1 MATRVVLEPAK
12 LQTAIRQVEARVG
25 EHFPGSGLA
34 GLAESLAAIA
44 DDALA
49 RSARIRAADWKLRL
63 VSFVLLGSMALLLAL
78 AIQHARPPP
87 EQIEAFQLA
96 QGVDALL
103 SALVLCGAA
112 AAFVITLE
120 VRAKRKKALEALH
133 ELRVLAHVIDL
144 HQLSKDPERIYG
156 SDGAAAPD
164 PGAAALL
171 SRYLNDCSDLL
182 ALIGKVA
189 AFYVQG
195 FLDGVVLTTVNE
207 IEELTNGLSRKIWQK
222 LTLLDQMTGSR
233 RA

>member
-12 LQTAIRQVEARVG
+12 LQTAIRQVEARIG
-25 EHFPGSGLA
+25 ARFPGSGLA
-34 GLAESLAAIA
+34 GLAASLAAIA

-63 VSFVLLGSMALLLAL
+63 VSFVLLGTMALLLAL

-96 QGVDALL
+96 QGIDALL

-112 AAFVITLE
+112 AAFVVTLE

-144 HQLSKDPERIYG
+144 HQIAKDPERSYG

-164 PGAAALL
+164 LDAAAQL
-171 SRYLNDCSDLL
+171 SRYLNECSDLL

-195 FLDGVVLTTVNE
+195 FQDGVVLAAVND
-207 IEELTNGLSRKIWQK
+207 IEELTNGLARKIWQK
-222 LTLLDQMTGSR
+222 LTLLDQMVGPSR
-233 RA
+233 A

>member
-1 MATRVVLEPAK
+1 MATCVVLEPAK
-12 LQTAIRQVEARVG
+12 LQAAIRQVEARIG
-25 EHFPGSGLA
+25 TRFPGSGLA
-34 GLAESLAAIA
+34 GLAASLAAIA
-44 DDALA
+44 ADALA

-63 VSFVLLGSMALLLAL
+63 VSFVLLGSIALLLAF
-78 AIQHARPPP
+78 AILHARPPP
-87 EQIEAFQLA
+87 AQIEAFQLA
-96 QGVDALL
+96 QGIDALL

-112 AAFVITLE
+112 AAFVVTLE

-144 HQLSKDPERIYG
+144 HQLGKDPERQLT
-156 SDGAAAPD
+156 SEAAAAPD
-164 PGAAALL
+164 AGSAAQL
-171 SRYLNDCSDLL
+171 SRYLNECSDLL

-195 FLDGVVLTTVNE
+195 FHDGVVLTTVNE

-222 LTLLDQMTGSR
+222 LTLLDQMAGPR

>member
-12 LQTAIRQVEARVG
+12 LQAAIQQVEARIG
-25 EHFPGSGLA
+25 ARFPGSGLA
-34 GLAESLAAIA
+34 GLAASLAAIA
-44 DDALA
+44 ADALA

-63 VSFVLLGSMALLLAL
+63 VSFVLLGSMALLLAF

-96 QGVDALL
+96 QGIDALL

-112 AAFVITLE
+112 AAFVVTLE

-144 HQLSKDPERIYG
+144 HQLGKDPERQLT
-156 SDGAAAPD
+156 SEAAAAP
-164 PGAAALL
+164 AAGSAAEL
-171 SRYLNDCSDLL
+171 SRYLNECSDLL

-195 FLDGVVLTTVNE
+195 FHDGVVLTTVNE

-222 LTLLDQMTGSR
+222 LTLLDQMAGPR

>member
-12 LQTAIRQVEARVG
+12 LQAAIRQVEARIGVR
-25 EHFPGSGLA
+25 FPGSGLA
-34 GLAESLAAIA
+34 GLAASLAAIA

-63 VSFVLLGSMALLLAL
+63 VSFVLLGSMALLLAF

-87 EQIEAFQLA
+87 AQIEAFQLA
-96 QGVDALL
+96 QGIDALL

-112 AAFVITLE
+112 AAFVVTLE
-120 VRAKRKKALEALH
+120 VRAKRRKALEALH

-144 HQLSKDPERIYG
+144 HQLGKDPERQLT
-156 SDGAAAPD
+156 SEAAAAPD
-164 PGAAALL
+164 AGSAAQL
-171 SRYLNDCSDLL
+171 SRYLNECSDLL

-195 FLDGVVLTTVNE
+195 FHDGVVLTTVNE

-222 LTLLDQMTGSR
+222 LTLLDQMAAPR
-233 RA
+233 RT

>member
-12 LQTAIRQVEARVG
+12 LQAAIRQVEARIG
-25 EHFPGSGLA
+25 TRFPGSGLA
-34 GLAESLAAIA
+34 GLAASLAAIA
-44 DDALA
+44 ADALA

-63 VSFVLLGSMALLLAL
+63 VSFVLLGSMALLLAF
-78 AIQHARPPP
+78 AILHAQPPP
-87 EQIEAFQLA
+87 AQIEAFQLA
-96 QGVDALL
+96 QGIDALL

-112 AAFVITLE
+112 AAFVVTLE

-144 HQLSKDPERIYG
+144 HQLGKDPERQLT
-156 SDGAAAPD
+156 SEAAAAPD
-164 PGAAALL
+164 AGSAAQL
-171 SRYLNDCSDLL
+171 SRYLNECSDLL

-195 FLDGVVLTTVNE
+195 FHDGVVLTTVNE

-222 LTLLDQMTGSR
+222 LTLLDQMAGPR

>member
-1 MATRVVLEPAK
+1 MNRE
-12 LQTAIRQVEARVG
+12 
-25 EHFPGSGLA
+25 
-34 GLAESLAAIA
+34 
-44 DDALA
+44 
-49 RSARIRAADWKLRL
+49 RSRR
-63 VSFVLLGSMALLLAL
+63 FEN
-78 AIQHARPPP
+78 QH
-87 EQIEAFQLA
+87 I
-96 QGVDALL
+96 V
-103 SALVLCGAA
+103 
-112 AAFVITLE
+112 E